1 VSFAAPLLLVFL
13 LAVPAA
19 VAGYLWLERR
29 RESRAAGWATPALL
43 PNLVERPPSWRRH
56 LPAALLLAGVALL
69 LVGFARP
76 RTSINVKRQEA
87 TVVLVLD
94 VSGSMAAKDAQPSR
108 LGAARAAALR
118 FVDKLPKGYRMALV
132 TFSDHAAVSVPATHD
147 LIAMRA
153 GIARAKSGPQGTAL
167 ADAVTRAVDVG
178 LSVKGQA
185 QGARRPPAIVV
196 LFSDGGQTA
205 GRMTPAQAAAK
216 AKKSGIPVSTVAVG
230 TPDGVVLQPLK
241 GGFTERI
248 QVPVQE
254 AVLQTIARGSAG
266 RFYPTL
272 AAVDANSIYRDL
284 GSRVGRQNKTVEMT
298 AAAAGGGLVLMLAGA
313 ALSGLWFRR
322 VP

>member
-1 VSFAAPLLLVFL
+1 VSFASPLLLVLL

-19 VAGYLWLERR
+19 IAGYVWLERR
-29 RESRAAGWATPALL
+29 REARAARWAAPALL
-43 PNLVERPPSWRRH
+43 PNLVERPPSSRRH
-56 LPAALLLAGVALL
+56 LPTALLLAGVALL

-76 RTSINVKRQEA
+76 HTSISVKKQEA

-94 VSGSMAAKDAQPSR
+94 VSGSMAAKDTQPSR

-132 TFSDHAAVSVPATHD
+132 TFSDHAAVAVPATHD
-147 LIAMRA
+147 LVAIRA

-185 QGARRPPAIVV
+185 AGSKRPPAIVV

-205 GRMTPAQAAAK
+205 GRVTPKQAAAK
-216 AKKSGIPVSTVAVG
+216 AKKANIPVSAVAVG

-248 QVPVQE
+248 QVPAQA
-254 AVLQTIARGSAG
+254 AVLQTIAQGSAG
-266 RFYPTL
+266 RFYPTVG
-272 AAVDANSIYRDL
+272 AVDTNAIYRDL
-284 GSRVGRQNKTVEMT
+284 GSRVGRKNKTVEVT
-298 AAAAGGGLVLMLAGA
+298 AAAAGGGLVLMLTGA

-322 VP
+322 FP

>member
-1 VSFAAPLLLVFL
+1 MSFAAPLLLLFL

-29 RESRAAGWATPALL
+29 REARAAGWAAPALL

-56 LPAALLLAGVALL
+56 LPTALLLAGVALL

-76 RTSINVKRQEA
+76 RTTIKVKRQEA

-94 VSGSMAAKDAQPSR
+94 VSGSMAAKDSQPSR

-118 FVDKLPKGYRMALV
+118 FVDKLPNGYRMALV
-132 TFSDHAAVSVPATHD
+132 TFSDHAAVVVPATHD
-147 LIAMRA
+147 LTAMRA

-167 ADAVTRAVDVG
+167 AEAVSRAVDVG

-185 QGARRPPAIVV
+185 RGQRPPAIVV

-205 GRMTPAQAAAK
+205 GRLTPAQAAAK
-216 AKKSGIPVSTVAVG
+216 AKKAGIPVSTVAVG
-230 TPDGVVLQPLK
+230 TADGVVLQPLQ

-248 QVPVQE
+248 QVPAQPSS
-254 AVLQTIARGSAG
+254 LQSIATGSAG
-266 RFYPTL
+266 RFYPNI
-272 AAVDANSIYRDL
+272 ASVDAKTIYRDL
-284 GSRVGRQNKTVEMT
+284 GSRVGRQNKTVEVT

-313 ALSGLWFRR
+313 VLSGAWFRR
-322 VP
+322 FP